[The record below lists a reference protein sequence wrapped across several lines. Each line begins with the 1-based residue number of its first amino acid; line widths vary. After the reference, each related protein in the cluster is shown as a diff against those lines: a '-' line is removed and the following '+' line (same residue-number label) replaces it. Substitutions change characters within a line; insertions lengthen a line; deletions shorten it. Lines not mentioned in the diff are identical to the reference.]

1 MRVHGRAHLRHLP
14 VLAERE
20 LSVSTRPNGGWS
32 RTALRRVI
40 AAIAL
45 LASCRGHP
53 PAPPAEGT
61 AAVAA
66 EQELPDTAL
75 GVVADVISDRY
86 GRVYALDVTQ
96 KSIAVTDP
104 RTGRTTR
111 LGRPGHGPGEFV
123 APLALAMG
131 PQERLMVMDPGTQ
144 RIERYQV
151 TAERVSP
158 DRPIPLPFPAED
170 LAVCDGRLFL
180 LGSWKG
186 FLLHEIAAQ
195 DGRILR
201 SFAPSPVP
209 SEDLMADSYATG
221 YLDCAPGGALTVVP
235 LVRPEIRRFSAAT
248 GALLAT
254 LRIPGYEAVE
264 VSRHGAGVMYRAPRS
279 GRHDVASSVFTL
291 ADGRQIV
298 QVGPLAAGARTPYEF
313 DAVRSYLVSWHS
325 RSIRPLKSPLPR
337 IVRVAAGS
345 TYVVLTDP
353 APRIRVGRLPD
364 VEEQIR

>member
-1 MRVHGRAHLRHLP
+1 M
-14 VLAERE
+14 
-20 LSVSTRPNGGWS
+20 T
-32 RTALRRVI
+32 I

-66 EQELPDTAL
+66 EQELPDTTL
-75 GVVADVISDRY
+75 GVVADVVSDRY
-86 GRVYALDVTQ
+86 GRVYALDVMR
-96 KSIAVTDP
+96 KSIAVTNP
-104 RTGRTTR
+104 GTERVAW
-111 LGRPGHGPGEFV
+111 LGRSGHGPGEFV
-123 APLALAMG
+123 APLALAMS
-131 PQERLMVMDPGTQ
+131 PEDRLMVMDPGTL

-151 TAERVSP
+151 TAQGVSP
-158 DRPIPLPFPAED
+158 DRPLPLPFPAED

-180 LGSWKG
+180 LGSWNG
-186 FLLHEIAAQ
+186 FLLHEIASR

-201 SFAPSPVP
+201 SFATSPVS

-221 YLDCAPGGALTVVP
+221 HLDCAPGGALTLVP
-235 LVRPEIRRFSAAT
+235 LVRPEIRRFSATT
-248 GALLAT
+248 GALLGT

-264 VSRHGAGVMYRAPRS
+264 VSRHGAGVMYRAPK
-279 GRHDVASSVFTL
+279 GWHDVASSVFTL

-298 QVGPLAAGARTPYEF
+298 QVGPLTAGARTPYEF
-313 DAVRSYLVSWHS
+313 DAVRSYLVSWQP
-325 RSIRPLKSPLPR
+325 RSIHPLKNALPR

-353 APRIRVGRLPD
+353 APRIRVGRLSD